1 MVPQNINPANGGVD
15 PLLLLSCAALPMGKN
30 GCLLHAR
37 LRYFDPVRA
46 ATLELQSSDV
56 SELRSCGQ
64 AAKRAGLPPDCA
76 ALIEAMD
83 AASVTV
89 SLVNVGET
97 ERTVTVQAGAYAEHT
112 LRTVSVD
119 DGPAQVL
126 GDGDST
132 LTVVLPPHCGGRLTL
147 GMSRYAKRPSL
158 RLPWQ
163 GGARM

>member
-1 MVPQNINPANGGVD
+1 MR
-15 PLLLLSCAALPMGKN
+15 LSCK
-30 GCLLHAR
+30 AR
-37 LRYFDPVRA
+37 
-46 ATLELQSSDV
+46 
-56 SELRSCGQ
+56 GQ
-64 AAKRAGLPPDCA
+64 AARRAGLPPDCA

-83 AASVTV
+83 ASSVTV
-89 SLVNVGET
+89 SLVNVGKT
-97 ERTVTVQAGAYAEHT
+97 ERTVIVQAGAYAEHT

-132 LTVVLPPHCGGRLTL
+132 LTVVLPPRCGGRLTL
-147 GMSRYAKRPSL
+147 GMSRYANRPSL

>member
-1 MVPQNINPANGGVD
+1 M
-15 PLLLLSCAALPMGKN
+15 
-30 GCLLHAR
+30 
-37 LRYFDPVRA
+37 
-46 ATLELQSSDV
+46 
-56 SELRSCGQ
+56 
-64 AAKRAGLPPDCA
+64 
-76 ALIEAMD
+76 
-83 AASVTV
+83 TV
-89 SLVNVGET
+89 SLVNVVET

-119 DGPAQVL
+119 DGAAQVL